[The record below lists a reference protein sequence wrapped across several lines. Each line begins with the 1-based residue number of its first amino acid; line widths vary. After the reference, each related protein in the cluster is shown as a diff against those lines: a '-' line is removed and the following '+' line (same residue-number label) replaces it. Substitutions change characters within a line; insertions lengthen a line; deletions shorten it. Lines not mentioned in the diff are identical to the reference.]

1 MLVIIKIITSI
12 IYIIDIKIMV
22 GEIYMETSK
31 AELKTITNQLDSAWS
46 KLSFIRGQYQVYERN
61 NDIDNMDNLRD
72 EIRWYDGVYYG
83 LLLAL
88 AHYQMQSIYNY
99 YLNIYNTNRPFT
111 DEYSKGMK
119 YAQTKY
125 AK

>member
-1 MLVIIKIITSI
+1 MIIKVVTSV
-12 IYIIDIKIMV
+12 IYIIDIKIMA

-72 EIRWYDGVYYG
+72 KIRWYDGVYYG

-99 YLNIYNTNRPFT
+99 YLNIYNTNKPFT

-119 YAQTKY
+119 YAK
-125 AK
+125 

>member
-1 MLVIIKIITSI
+1 MLVIIKTITSI
-12 IYIIDIKIMV
+12 IYIIDTKNMV
-22 GEIYMETSK
+22 GDIEMETTK
-31 AELKTITNQLDSAWS
+31 DELKNITNQLDKVWEQ
-46 KLSFIRGQYQVYERN
+46 LSYVRGQYEVYERN
-61 NDIDNMDNLRD
+61 NDIEKMTSLKDKA
-72 EIRWYDGVYYG
+72 RWYDGVYYG

-99 YLNIYNTNRPFT
+99 YLNIYNTNKPFT